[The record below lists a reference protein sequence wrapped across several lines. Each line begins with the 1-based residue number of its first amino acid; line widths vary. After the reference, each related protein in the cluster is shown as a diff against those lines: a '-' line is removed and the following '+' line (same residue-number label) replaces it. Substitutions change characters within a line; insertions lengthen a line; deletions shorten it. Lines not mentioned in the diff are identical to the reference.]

1 MKFCLI
7 YNKKS
12 AGGRKS
18 KFIKKILEEISN
30 HHKVDLFETSSESE
44 ASEVIKNFEIN
55 NYDRLLVAGGDGS
68 VSFAINELIK
78 NNFKLPEN
86 FAIGYIPAGTAN
98 ILQAE
103 LGMTKNVKHIANT
116 LTSDNYDK
124 TCLVK
129 INDKHFISC
138 DEFNLENLLNSRIY
152 NNMLELSRSCISQKF
167 RNKNVLQLMWKEIH
181 HYINKNN
188 IDALFGTASFLST
201 NVSKIEDQLIYLN
214 HHHKM
219 PDNITVSALPKY
231 RVNIDYQKKIN
242 LNIRLFA
249 KLPTLIKAYLKFNA
263 SIGTGAV
270 IDNKF
275 KTTDVFIFLPIEK
288 INKEYVNKILD

>member
-1 MKFCLI
+1 MKNAKFSKTKVIGTYRLLKQSVAE
-7 YNKKS
+7 KKS
-12 AGGRKS
+12 G
-18 KFIKKILEEISN
+18 F
-30 HHKVDLFETSSESE
+30 
-44 ASEVIKNFEIN
+44 
-55 NYDRLLVAGGDGS
+55 Y
-68 VSFAINELIK
+68 
-78 NNFKLPEN
+78 
-86 FAIGYIPAGTAN
+86 
-98 ILQAE
+98 
-103 LGMTKNVKHIANT
+103 
-116 LTSDNYDK
+116 
-124 TCLVK
+124 
-129 INDKHFISC
+129 SC

-188 IDALFGTASFLST
+188 IDALFGTASFLNT
-201 NVSKIEDQLIYLN
+201 NISKIEDQLIYLN

-242 LNIRLFA
+242 LNIRLFV

>member
-1 MKFCLI
+1 MTINTLLKKVNQ
-7 YNKKS
+7 NKKFNINTYDFFKPTFNVKLAES
-12 AGGRKS
+12 RGEIKLAQKLRYKVFFSERIKNPILNIGNFRRDSDKFDNYADHIIVTHRKS
-18 KFIKKILEEISN
+18 KFSKT
-30 HHKVDLFETSSESE
+30 KVIGT
-44 ASEVIKNFEIN
+44 
-55 NYDRLLVAGGDGS
+55 YRLLKQSVAEKKS
-68 VSFAINELIK
+68 VF
-78 NNFKLPEN
+78 
-86 FAIGYIPAGTAN
+86 Y
-98 ILQAE
+98 
-103 LGMTKNVKHIANT
+103 
-116 LTSDNYDK
+116 
-124 TCLVK
+124 
-129 INDKHFISC
+129 SC

-188 IDALFGTASFLST
+188 IDALFGTASFLNT
-201 NVSKIEDQLIYLN
+201 NISKIEDQLIYLN

-242 LNIRLFA
+242 LNVRLFA